1 MKKDTLKNII
11 QDVKQELP
19 TYLDSIRNDYPYIF
33 KFNYL
38 KDIAS
43 IYSSV
48 LKTLLK
54 NSSLPTKITDI
65 VTKTLEENDYDPV
78 VIGITGTVG
87 KTSVAYL
94 LTEYLKALGKKVTLL
109 SSASIDV
116 PIIKHQ
122 ANICMP
128 VPIKSNN
135 FLKDF
140 LQNSLNYN
148 AEYIIIEVSEE
159 ALKEDRLK
167 DIPFDI
173 KVLTHFWKNWPG
185 DTEDVQV
192 DYFNNKKKFFT
203 NTQDVTTFANVSSE
217 KLLELTKDCSNI
229 IYYGSKYNHNNISKQ
244 DINYSFN
251 EALLSLTKQYIEIQ
265 APDKVI
271 SLHTK
276 TVYNPSIAT
285 NICCVISILDYL
297 NILDLDILTNVINA
311 TEVPGRKVIKANN
324 RTFIITLN
332 YLNDINHVYD
342 TLKNIPVIESGTSD
356 SDYFDTYNKIK
367 VLTGLPG
374 WKASW
379 RDRKSTTVEEFSN
392 TLNNIYNTLYKSHS
406 KVFDIVDEYYITND
420 NPGDYPPEKITSY
433 LESIFCHSGK
443 TTHSIVHRIDA
454 IKEIVTNSEEYDIIF
469 ISGRA
474 SFESYEEQDETLFF
488 TDEDILKNILEELKW
503 L

>member
-1 MKKDTLKNII
+1 MKKDILKNTVK
-11 QDVKQELP
+11 DAKQELP
-19 TYLDSIRNDYPYIF
+19 TYLDSIRNNYPYIF
-33 KFNYL
+33 KSKYL
-38 KDIAS
+38 KELANK
-43 IYSSV
+43 YSSV

-54 NSSLPTKITDI
+54 NSSLPKKISDI
-65 VTKTLEENDYDPV
+65 FTRTLDEDDYDPV

-109 SSASIDV
+109 SSASIDI

-159 ALKEDRLK
+159 ALKEDRLNN
-167 DIPFDI
+167 IPFDI
-173 KVLTHFWKNWPG
+173 KVLTHFWKYWPG
-185 DTEDVQV
+185 DTEEVQAE
-192 DYFNNKKKFFT
+192 YFNNKKKFFT
-203 NTQDVTTFANVSSE
+203 NAQDVTTFANVSSE
-217 KLLELTKDCSNI
+217 NLLELTKDCSNI
-229 IYYGSKYNHNNISKQ
+229 IYYGSKYNHNKISKQ

-265 APDKVI
+265 APNKVI

-297 NILDLDILTNVINA
+297 NILDLNILTNVINA
-311 TEVPGRKVIKANN
+311 TEVPGRKTIKANN

-332 YLNDINHVYD
+332 YLNDIGHLHE
-342 TLKNIPVIESGTSD
+342 TLKNISVIESGTED
-356 SDYFDTYNKIK
+356 SEYFDTYNKIK

-379 RDRKSTTVEEFSN
+379 KDRKSTTIEEFTV
-392 TLNNIYNTLYKSHS
+392 TLNNTFNTLYRDHS
-406 KVFDIVDEYYITND
+406 EVFDIVDEYYLTND
-420 NPGDYPPEKITSY
+420 NPGDYPPEKIISY
-433 LESIFCHSGK
+433 LEDIFCPSGK
-443 TTHSIVHRIDA
+443 KTHSIVHRIDA
-454 IKEIVTNSEEYDIIF
+454 IREIVLNSEENDIIF

-474 SFESYEEQDETLFF
+474 SFEAYEEQDKTLFF